1 MFKIRKLFI
10 IIAGVMGISLAN
22 TALAQE
28 LLYRHGYTALYESI
42 SAGMS
47 TAKNGTSTLGL
58 AAYNYD
64 DMIGIYTVESGN
76 IRYRTDG
83 TAPTT
88 SEGHLVY
95 IGDFFVIEGIADL
108 RRFSVIGTAGT
119 ATVKITYK
127 KK

>member
-1 MFKIRKLFI
+1 MFKIKEFL
-10 IIAGVMGISLAN
+10 IIAGVMGIFLAN
-22 TALAQE
+22 AALAE
-28 LLYRHGYTALYESI
+28 DLLYRHGYTALYESI
-42 SAGMS
+42 SAGTS
-47 TAKNGTSTLGL
+47 TAKNGTSTLNL

-64 DMIGIYTVESGN
+64 DMIGICTVESGN